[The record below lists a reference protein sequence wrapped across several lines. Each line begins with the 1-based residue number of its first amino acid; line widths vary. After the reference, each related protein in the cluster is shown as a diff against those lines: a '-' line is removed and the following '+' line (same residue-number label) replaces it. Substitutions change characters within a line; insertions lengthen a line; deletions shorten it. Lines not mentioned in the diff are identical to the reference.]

1 MNLLQHLFASPEWHA
16 FEMNLQRRTITFARL
31 SPQEYEEYVFLGT
44 ELAEDRGVDLY
55 ELRLDDVLLAA
66 AGLPSVTK
74 PIHYILHTAFCC
86 STLLARYFELL
97 PECFVMKEP
106 QLLAQ
111 MGLIPDESVATW
123 HDMFSLSIRLL
134 SRTYRPEQLP
144 VIKAHVPTNI
154 LGKELLRQN
163 HLATIVFL
171 INPMR
176 DFLLSALKSRQRRG
190 QIRFWNHYTAMQAA
204 HRIPQLATVSPDEL
218 TDAEAAAYWW
228 LVNRFLCSE
237 LSSGEYR
244 ARVLVVD
251 GRQLTDSPERV
262 LPGILELCGLP
273 FDKGLLERLINHP
286 SIHKHSKHPS
296 MFYDAESRRQEMA
309 DLEFRYAREADKAM
323 AWAAL
328 RGMEDTSLEPFTQVS
343 AHS

>member
-1 MNLLQHLFASPEWHA
+1 MNLLQDLFASPEWHA
-16 FEMNLQRRTITFARL
+16 FEMNLQRRTMTFARL

-97 PECFVMKEP
+97 SECFVMKEP

-111 MGLIPDESVATW
+111 MGLISAESVGQW
-123 HDMFSLSIRLL
+123 HDMLSLSIRLL

-154 LGKELLRQN
+154 IGKELLRHN
-163 HLATIVFL
+163 HQATIIFL

-176 DFLLSALKSRQRRG
+176 DFLLSALKSRRRRG
-190 QIRFWNHYTAMQAA
+190 QIRFWNHYIAKLAA

-228 LVNRFLCSE
+228 LVNQFLCSE
-237 LSSGEYR
+237 LSSGDCR
-244 ARVLVVD
+244 SRVLVVD
-251 GRQLTDSPERV
+251 GTKLADSPEKI
-262 LPGILELCGLP
+262 LPGIMELCRLP
-273 FDKGLLERLINHP
+273 FDEGLLKQLTTDP
-286 SIHKHSKHPS
+286 SIRKHSKHPS

-309 DLEFRYAREADKAM
+309 DLEFRYAKEADKAM
-323 AWAAL
+323 TWAAL
-328 RGMEDTSLEPFTQVS
+328 RGLEHNLSTIAP
-343 AHS
+343 A